1 MRLSKIKLAG
11 FKSFVDPTSI
21 EIPSNLVGVVGPNG
35 CGKSNV
41 IDAVRWVMGETSAK
55 HLRGDSMADVIF
67 NGSASR
73 KPVGT
78 ASIELFFDNSDGSV
92 GGQYAS
98 YSEISIRRLVSRDG
112 TSQYFLNNVRCR
124 RKDITSI
131 FLGTGLGPRSYAIIE
146 QGMISR
152 FVDAKPDELRTY
164 LEEAAGISKYK
175 ERRRETENRIRHT
188 RDNLDRLNDVREEV
202 ENQIKHLQK
211 QARAAKRHKVLRN
224 DQRLAEAELLAI
236 KLKEIDDGLTH
247 EQLAFEKCKTELE
260 SAIAA
265 QRKVEADI
273 EEAREGQ
280 NFATEEHNQTY
291 GEQIKAQGEAAR
303 IEEAIRHQQLSREQQ
318 DANLGEAREHLAAIT
333 STISEDRARV
343 ISLDEKLAQLTPNME
358 GMRETARTSAESL
371 EKAETALNQWR
382 EDWQS
387 FNIELNEARRS
398 IEVEQAR
405 IEHLE
410 TQQGQLSRQRDMLQ
424 AERESISLGEKE
436 RELRSK
442 EQLETR
448 TRDTVAELEL
458 RQQSLIGR
466 LDELREQDRELSDR
480 LEQLK
485 GQLEGRRASLMTM
498 EALQEAALGRD
509 KKTLKKW
516 LERMDLAS
524 RPLLAQRLK
533 VNPPWEKAVETVLG
547 DFLQAISVT
556 EYAAHLDQLPDSSLV
571 LLNDAADDAAPDAHG
586 NSLLSQVERADGA
599 GALLAR
605 VRLAD
610 SLQQALELRTQLGP
624 DESVVTP
631 EGVWLSRNWARIS
644 AAGDDTSGVITR
656 EQDIRD
662 LQKRIEAHTVEVE
675 EAIATRAAAR
685 DEIQQAETQLPAVQA
700 DCSRIRQ
707 EHAQAYAEATS
718 LRQEVSQLQ
727 ERLASISDGS
737 DGVSGQIDTVRA
749 QIEDARSRLAQ
760 TTEKQT
766 KLAERDVALNAE
778 QKDLL
783 VGCEA
788 ARADADKTR
797 HELQGL
803 TIEVESC
810 RSSRDSAGTTLE
822 RGIDAEKQLTDRI
835 NTLSGQITTG
845 EQPLVTLKATL
856 QAQLESKVA
865 VDAELRKRR
874 QTVEQAT
881 EKLRLEEAKRLER
894 DRKVSEIRE
903 TVDGMRVQVREFE
916 VRRETVAEQF
926 SKTGASLETVMAE
939 LPEDAVISDW
949 EDKLERLQR
958 RIDRIGIVNLLA
970 IEEFEEQ
977 SERKKYLDDQFEDL
991 TSALDT
997 LEKAIRRIDR
1007 ETRTRF
1013 QETFENVNNGLKRIF
1028 PRLFGGGHAYLSL
1041 DGDDVLNAGVSVMAR
1056 PPGKRISHIQ
1066 LLSGGEK
1073 ALTAV
1078 AMVFSIFELNPAP
1091 FCLLD
1096 EVDAP
1101 LDDSNVIRFC
1111 EIVREMSANVQ
1122 FVFITHNKI
1131 TMELAGQLMGVTM
1144 HEPGVSRLVSVDIDE
1159 AVRLAVS

>member
-11 FKSFVDPTSI
+11 FKSFVDPTNI

-41 IDAVRWVMGETSAK
+41 IDAVRWVMGESSAK

-78 ASIELFFDNSDGSV
+78 ASIELFFDNSDGSI

-98 YSEISIRRLVSRDG
+98 YSEVSIRRAVSRDG

-124 RKDITSI
+124 RKDITGI

-152 FVDAKPDELRTY
+152 FVEAKPEELRTY

-175 ERRRETENRIRHT
+175 SRRRETETRISHT

-202 ENQIKHLQK
+202 ETQIKHLQK
-211 QARAAKRHKVLRN
+211 QARAAKRHEVLKN
-224 DQRLAEAELLAI
+224 DKRRAEAELLAI
-236 KLKEIDDGLTH
+236 KLKDIDWGL
-247 EQLAFEKCKTELE
+247 ERERLSFEKRKTELE

-273 EEAREGQ
+273 EEAREAQ
-280 NFATEEHNQTY
+280 NLASEGHNYTY
-291 GEQIKAQGEAAR
+291 GEQIKVQGEIAR
-303 IEEAIRHQQLSREQQ
+303 IEEAIQHQQLSREQQ
-318 DANLGEAREHLAAIT
+318 QANLQEARDDLAAIR
-333 STISEDRARV
+333 STINEDRIRMS
-343 ISLDEKLAQLTPNME
+343 SLDERLTQLNPDLDDA
-358 GMRETARTSAESL
+358 RQTATISAASL
-371 EKAETALNQWR
+371 EEVETALHQWQ
-382 EDWQS
+382 EAWQS
-387 FNIELNEARRS
+387 FNSRLNEAQRS
-398 IEVEQAR
+398 IAVGQAR

-410 TQQGQLSRQRDMLQ
+410 TQQRQLLRQRDTLE
-424 AERESISLGEKE
+424 AECESISIDERK
-436 RELRSK
+436 RELQNS
-442 EQLETR
+442 EQLEISAR
-448 TRDTVAELEL
+448 KNMAALESH
-458 RQQSLIGR
+458 QQSLIDGI
-466 LDELREQDRELSDR
+466 DALREKDRELSDR
-480 LEQLK
+480 LEQFNS
-485 GQLEGRRASLMTM
+485 QLESCRASMMTM
-498 EALQEAALGRD
+498 EALQKVALERD
-509 KKTLKKW
+509 KESLKDW
-516 LERMDLAS
+516 LERNNLAS

-533 VNPPWEKAVETVLG
+533 VSPPWEKAVETVLG
-547 DFLQAISVT
+547 NFLQAIPVA
-556 EYAAHLDQLPDSSLV
+556 EYATHMDQLPDSSLI
-571 LLNDAADDAAPDAHG
+571 LINDELDQTAPDRYG
-586 NSLLSQVERADGA
+586 RSLLSQVERADGA
-599 GALLAR
+599 SALLAK

-610 SLQQALELRTQLGP
+610 SLQEALALRNQLGS

-631 EGVWLSRNWARIS
+631 EGVWLSRNWVQTS
-644 AAGDDTSGVITR
+644 ATGLDTSGVITR

-662 LQKRIEAHTVEVE
+662 LQEQIKVHILEVE
-675 EAIATRAAAR
+675 QATAAR
-685 DEIQQAETQLPAVQA
+685 AVARDGIQQGEEQLVTAQG
-700 DCSRIRQ
+700 DCNRGRQ
-707 EHAQAYAEATS
+707 KHAQTYADVTS

-727 ERLASISDGS
+727 QRLASISDGS
-737 DGVSGQIDTVRA
+737 QGVHGQIDTVRA
-749 QIEDARSRLAQ
+749 QVADTRAGLAQ
-760 TTEKQT
+760 VKEKQA
-766 KLAERDVALNAE
+766 KLTEHEAALKAE

-783 VGCEA
+783 SKCEM
-788 ARADADKTR
+788 AREDAENARQK
-797 HELQGL
+797 LQDL
-803 TIEVESC
+803 AIDTESC
-810 RSSRDSAGTTLE
+810 RSSGKSAHITLE
-822 RGIDAEKQLTDRI
+822 RGIATEKQLIERI
-835 NTLSGQITTG
+835 ETLSAHVTAGD
-845 EQPLVTLKATL
+845 QPLAAFKESLH
-856 QAQLESKVA
+856 AQLESKVA
-865 VDAELRKRR
+865 IDSELNDRR
-874 QTVEQAT
+874 RILEQAT
-881 EKLRLEEAKRLER
+881 DKLRLEETKRFER
-894 DRKVSEIRE
+894 DRGVSEIRE
-903 TVDGMRVQVREFE
+903 IVDSMRVQVRESE

-926 SKTGASLETVMAE
+926 SITDLSLEAVWQE
-939 LPEDAVISDW
+939 LPEDAEIPDW
-949 EDKLERLQR
+949 EEKLERLHR
-958 RIDRIGIVNLLA
+958 RIDRIGNVNLLA

-977 SERKKYLDDQFEDL
+977 SERKEYLDEQFEDI
-991 TSALDT
+991 TSALET
-997 LEKAIRRIDR
+997 LQKAIRRIDR

-1013 QETFENVNNGLKRIF
+1013 QETFDNVNSGMKRIF

-1073 ALTAV
+1073 ALTAL

-1122 FVFITHNKI
+1122 FLFVTHNKI

-1159 AVRLAVS
+1159 AVRLAAS